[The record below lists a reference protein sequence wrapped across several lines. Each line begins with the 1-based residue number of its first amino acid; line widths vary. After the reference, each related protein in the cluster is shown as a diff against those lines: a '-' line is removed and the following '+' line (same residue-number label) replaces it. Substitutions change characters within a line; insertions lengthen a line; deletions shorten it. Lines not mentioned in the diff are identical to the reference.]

1 MSDTE
6 DRVPSTAGD
15 VERQTVEQVDVTL
28 DCRGLLCPMP
38 TLKTRT
44 AIKNL
49 KVGQL
54 LEVLAT
60 DPGTKSDMR
69 AWLKSTGYELVRMEE
84 EAGVLKFYIRKTA

>member
-1 MSDTE
+1 MDK
-6 DRVPSTAGD
+6 
-15 VERQTVEQVDVTL
+15 VDVTL

-38 TLKTRT
+38 VLKTST

-49 KVGQL
+49 KVGQV

-60 DPGTKSDMR
+60 DPGAKSDML
-69 AWLKSTGYELVRMEE
+69 AWSKRTGYELVRMEE